1 MAYSST
7 INALVADAN
16 KLYAQKDFEEA
27 ALKYGEACE
36 SYSSEYGAEDAD
48 LLNLYG
54 KALFQNAVSR
64 SEVFGGVGAQQDE
77 PKKEDN
83 DEAGNFQFHDDAP
96 LAEEDDTNDAS
107 APIGHEEQET
117 SDNEDKEN
125 EPEEDQS
132 DFEVAW
138 EILDLA
144 RSLFEQQL
152 EKCSDK
158 PSKTPYL
165 ATDSE
170 EPQNKYVTITKKL
183 SEVYDLL
190 GEVSLESENF
200 PQAAA
205 DLQKSLELR
214 EQLYDSQLSAL
225 VSESHYKLSLALE
238 FCVEDPNSRAKSAEQ
253 MRLAI
258 ASVERRNETEKNE
271 AKKKDNLEL
280 LNELKERY
288 ADLRKDPAE
297 EFDEQKLDIIKGI
310 LGEASETGEKSDPNK
325 AKRTAVNDLS
335 GMVKKKKPKK

>member
-1 MAYSST
+1 M
-7 INALVADAN
+7 
-16 KLYAQKDFEEA
+16 
-27 ALKYGEACE
+27 
-36 SYSSEYGAEDAD
+36 
-48 LLNLYG
+48 
-54 KALFQNAVSR
+54 
-64 SEVFGGVGAQQDE
+64 
-77 PKKEDN
+77 
-83 DEAGNFQFHDDAP
+83 
-96 LAEEDDTNDAS
+96 
-107 APIGHEEQET
+107 
-117 SDNEDKEN
+117 
-125 EPEEDQS
+125 
-132 DFEVAW
+132 
-138 EILDLA
+138 DLA

-152 EKCSDK
+152 EKCLDK

-238 FCVEDPNSRAKSAEQ
+238 FCVEDPNLRAKSAEQ